1 MPLSDI
7 ACASGINPASGKKEA
22 GVFVDTIPLQDEGSA
37 VRGEVSVVLRYVPNF
52 WT

>member
-1 MPLSDI
+1 VTNI
-7 ACASGINPASGKKEA
+7 ASASGVNPASGKNES
-22 GVFVDTIPLQDEGSA
+22 GVFVETIPLQDEGSA